1 MKLEISKLKPNK
13 DNPRIIKDSKFK
25 KLVQSIKDFPEMLE
39 LRPIVVDEDMTILGG
54 NMRHKACIEAGLK
67 EVYVKIAKDLTEDQK
82 KEFIIK
88 DNVGFGE
95 WEYSLLANEWD
106 SVDLTDWGLDVWI
119 NNDDLEE
126 PSFDELTVDNV
137 KPPVIKITFANE
149 NDLKNAEKNI
159 IEMLKLYDKAF
170 YSVTSEK

>member
-1 MKLEISKLKPNK
+1 MKLEISKLKPNNN
-13 DNPRIIKDSKFK
+13 NPRIIKDTKFK

-67 EVYVKIAKDLTEDQK
+67 EVYIKIAKDLTEDQK

-126 PSFDELTVDNV
+126 PSFDELTEDNV